1 MVNDGLEVL
10 GTDEYK
16 PDGGMYCGAFE
27 GSGVR
32 KVKLPSTLKRLEYS
46 ALEKCES
53 LRRARLPEGLEH
65 IGRRCFA
72 NCGLEEVMFPSSVKI
87 IGYGAFLG
95 CN

>member
-1 MVNDGLEVL
+1 MQ
-10 GTDEYK
+10 
-16 PDGGMYCGAFE
+16 P
-27 GSGVR
+27 GVFQESAIER
-32 KVKLPSTLKRLEYS
+32 VEFPSTLKRLEYS
-46 ALEKCES
+46 AFEKCES

-72 NCGLEEVMFPSSVKI
+72 NCGFEEVMFPSSVKI